1 MNDNDND
8 NNDFLNNMFNNESF
22 KKHLDNLNPED
33 FMDEDGNINYDKL
46 RKESF
51 KMFEEISGTNL
62 DDLFNTTSL
71 PNDKLFTPVSDNK
84 VGLGFVQDLDT
95 EEGRKMFDD
104 LVKQH
109 NLRKK
114 SDIIEIEGEEHV
126 HETWTNAEGTVDV
139 KRVYKLNGSTASNIL
154 SSEEQIKLYEDK
166 MNEAV
171 IEERY
176 EEAAKFRD
184 SINSLKGA

>member
-126 HETWTNAEGTVDV
+126 HETWTNVEGTVDV

-184 SINSLKGA
+184 SINLLKGA